1 VIDCPLSVSRYRGL
15 RSDPNAQCLR
25 REPVCNGHDVS
36 KSSKCNPEWNPM
48 ASYWSFYV
56 IIMVHLTDSVGASVT
71 SRRIMPTANIRI
83 LHGSLH
89 NPIGSPVDGMRVLK
103 NCSWEEDGEI
113 EEHIMKS
120 IFAERIFSLSV
131 PGGCLYC

>member
-1 VIDCPLSVSRYRGL
+1 
-15 RSDPNAQCLR
+15 
-25 REPVCNGHDVS
+25 
-36 KSSKCNPEWNPM
+36 M

-56 IIMVHLTDSVGASVT
+56 IIMVHLTDSLGASVT

-131 PGGCLYC
+131 PGGFLYC